1 MAKTT
6 TSKSTHPGSLN
17 NKTLFDK
24 IDAWGEN
31 NNNKLLFTFLGLSL
45 FFSFML
51 FNARISEA
59 HDDAL
64 YLEGGWRY
72 VNEFPNY
79 FYTQN
84 APLYVLFLG
93 LLTKIQ
99 SWKFFIASCH

>member
-6 TSKSTHPGSLN
+6 TSKNTASSSLN

-64 YLEGGWRY
+64 
-72 VNEFPNY
+72 N
-79 FYTQN
+79 
-84 APLYVLFLG
+84 
-93 LLTKIQ
+93 
-99 SWKFFIASCH
+99 

>member
-6 TSKSTHPGSLN
+6 TSKNTSSNLSH

-24 IDAWGEN
+24 IELWGTN
-31 NNNKLLFTFLGLSL
+31 NYKKLLFIFLGLSL

-72 VNEFPNY
+72 VNEFPNF

-84 APLYVLFLG
+84 APLYVVFLG
-93 LLTKIQ
+93 LLTKL
-99 SWKFFIASCH
+99 FGF